1 MDIVSPRTCE
11 GGRTQDACA
20 HFRTSSHLSRFGW
33 VVRRG
38 VQDAARQ
45 PQAKPEHPRPGIER
59 ATRQRPD
66 VQGNRTAQQP
76 SCWAVR
82 LAVRLG
88 VGLVTACPWWKVAP
102 AFFDEPNVKFV
113 ALANFLTN
121 ELYRFVRGENLNQT
135 FQFMTIA

>member
-45 PQAKPEHPRPGIER
+45 PQAKPE
-59 ATRQRPD
+59 
-66 VQGNRTAQQP
+66 QP
-76 SCWAVR
+76 SCGSVR